1 MRLAL
6 ALAALVVASP
16 GKAQTSHR
24 MTACPEWTSF
34 ESYFKNSKA
43 YLDHE
48 FDLFHKMTLA
58 EAELE
63 RSRICGAVNAS
74 KVLVESMY
82 EQVRICHDK
91 GVSGM
96 DKAADDLAK
105 SVLQARKQVTD
116 TGC

>member
-6 ALAALVVASP
+6 AALALVIASP
-16 GKAQTSHR
+16 GKAETSHT

-34 ESYFKNSKA
+34 ESYFKNSRA

-48 FDLFHKMTLA
+48 FDLFHKMTPA

-74 KVLVESMY
+74 KALVESIY

-96 DKAADDLAK
+96 DKAAADLARG
-105 SVLQARKQVTD
+105 VLQARKQITD